1 MSDLVTDLFD
11 PGNAWSTRTRE
22 RLTGLSPELGALV
35 VHLGTSDGFW
45 NWRYKVDAAWKRRA
59 KVLLKADGADELVR
73 YAVRELARG
82 GSFHDMDDPEHV
94 IRELGMIKPAS
105 RARGLAIGFLLA
117 AGWLR
122 RDGEGLSADLAAVAR
137 KNAQAM
143 DTYHRVDHEI
153 AGAAFAALGDLPG
166 PEAMEELWAL
176 HYDVTRALHPRKV
189 LVKSVKKA
197 AARLGVPAHELAER
211 TVPRHGLERDGT
223 LTVGWFGKGVLWW
236 NASVDAVVTL
246 HDTGQVTVDWAE
258 GDHVTR
264 TTAPFRSPAGYK
276 TPMRADG
283 VTLVRRYAQ
292 NIGKTLA
299 EERQRLGA
307 LAGGTRTWLWTDWV
321 RYYRDHPVT
330 GVATRALAW
339 EYRLPNETAYRPLP
353 PDFYAVP
360 AAGVPAATEVRR
372 RPDEGAVP
380 EPVAG

>member
-1 MSDLVTDLFD
+1 MSDLVTDLID
-11 PGNAWSTRTRE
+11 PGNGWSTRTRE
-22 RLTGLSPELGALV
+22 RLTGLSPELGELV

-59 KVLLKADGADELVR
+59 KALLKADGAAELVR

-82 GSFHDMDDPEHV
+82 GSFHDMDDPGHV
-94 IRELGMIKPAS
+94 IRELGMAKPAS
-105 RARGLAIGFLLA
+105 RARSLAIGFLLA

-122 RDGEGLSADLAAVAR
+122 RDGEGLSADLATVAR

-143 DTYHRVDHEI
+143 DTYHRVDHDI

-176 HYDVTRALHPRKV
+176 HYDVTRALHPQKV
-189 LVKSVKKA
+189 LAKSVKKA
-197 AARLGVPAHELAER
+197 AARLGVPAYELAER

-223 LTVGWFGKGVLWW
+223 LTVGWFGQGVLWW

-246 HDTGQVTVDWAE
+246 HDTGQVTVDWAD

-276 TPMRADG
+276 TPMRADS
-283 VTLVRRYAQ
+283 VTLVQRYAQ
-292 NIGKTLA
+292 NVGKTLT

-307 LAGGTRTWLWTDWV
+307 PADGSRTWLWTDWV
-321 RYYRDHPVT
+321 RYYRDHPIT

-339 EYRLPNETAYRPLP
+339 EYRLPNETAYRPLH
-353 PDFYAVP
+353 PDFYALP
-360 AAGVPAATEVRR
+360 AAGAPAATEVRL
-372 RPDEGAVP
+372 RPDEGAVS
-380 EPVAG
+380 EPAAG

>member
-1 MSDLVTDLFD
+1 MNDLVTDLFD
-11 PGNAWSTRTRE
+11 PGNGWSTRTRE
-22 RLTGLSPELGALV
+22 RFTGLSPELGELV

-59 KVLLKADGADELVR
+59 KALLKADGADELVR

-82 GSFHDMDDPEHV
+82 GSFHVMDDPEHV

-105 RARGLAIGFLLA
+105 RARSLAIGFLLA

-122 RDGEGLSADLAAVAR
+122 RDIEGLSADLAAVAR

-143 DTYHRVDHEI
+143 DTYHRVDDDI

-166 PEAMEELWAL
+166 PEVMEELWAL
-176 HYDVTRALHPRKV
+176 HYDVARALHPQKV

-246 HDTGQVTVDWAE
+246 HDTRQVTVDWAD

-276 TPMRADG
+276 TPMRADS

-292 NIGKTLA
+292 NVGKTLA
-299 EERQRLGA
+299 EEQRRLGA
-307 LAGGTRTWLWTDWV
+307 LAGGTRTWLWADWV
-321 RYYRDHPVT
+321 RYYRDHPIT

-339 EYRLPNETAYRPLP
+339 EYRLPNGTAYRTLH

-372 RPDEGAVP
+372 RPDEGAVS
-380 EPVAG
+380 ESAAG